1 MKKTILTTAILLL
14 GVAAFA
20 QNTDML
26 VKNYL
31 SVKNALV
38 LSDDKAVAA
47 ATTILQKS
55 ITDDKDF
62 GKNTALKK
70 AVNKLAD
77 AKTLEKQRAA
87 FYNVSTIIWKEVKNA
102 DKVNQPVYYQ
112 YCPMADGYW
121 LSTEKNIENPYY
133 GSSMLK
139 CGRVVDT
146 KE

>member
-38 LSDDKAVAA
+38 LSDDKAVAT
-47 ATTILQKS
+47 ATTVLQKS

-62 GKNTALKK
+62 GKNTALKR